1 MKIIDKEILK
11 NFVITIIFSLMAL
24 YVIFLIVNMVENLD
38 DFLAANMSTELIVK
52 YYILFFP
59 ELVKLLL
66 PIAVLLSTLFTVG
79 KMSNSNEITALK
91 SGGVSIIRLMIPIF
105 LFSLLICVG
114 SIYFNGWIVP
124 KVNKDKLSIEQNYL
138 KKNLSSTSVFN
149 LYFRESQKNILSMQ
163 TYNATEGKGY
173 NISYEKFADL
183 VKPRLLSRIESDNM
197 KWDSA
202 QKNWIMYN
210 GVNRQILINDNVL
223 IQKFDSL
230 RLNIAFDNDKLK
242 KLSLNP
248 KEMNL
253 TEFKDYIETLQ
264 ISGKDVRKELTD
276 YYGQWAYPFASVIVI
291 LFAFPFAT
299 VKKKGGTAV
308 QVAAALV
315 VTFAYLIFTKVGQII
330 GYNSN
335 FNPIIAGW
343 FANIVFLVFGFIVL
357 FRTKS

>member
-11 NFVITIIFSLMAL
+11 NFIVTVIFSLIAL

-38 DFLAANMSTELIVK
+38 DFLAADMSEELIIK

-79 KMSNSNEITALK
+79 KMSNNNEITALK
-91 SGGVSIIRLMIPIF
+91 SGGISIIRLMVPVF
-105 LFSLLICVG
+105 LFSLIICFG

-138 KKNLSSTSVFN
+138 KKNLSSSSLFN
-149 LYFRESQKNILSMQ
+149 LYFRESQQNILSMQ
-163 TYNATEGKGY
+163 TYNSSEGKGY
-173 NISYEKFADL
+173 NISYEKFTDINQ
-183 VKPRLLSRIESDNM
+183 PRLLSRIESDYMN
-197 KWDSA
+197 WDSIN
-202 QKNWIMYN
+202 KNWVLFN
-210 GVNRQILINDNVL
+210 GVSRIIMKNNNVF
-223 IQKFDSL
+223 IQKFDTL
-230 RLNIAFDNDKLK
+230 ILNIAFDNDKLK
-242 KLSLNP
+242 KLSINP
-248 KEMNL
+248 EEMNL
-253 TEFKDYIETLQ
+253 TEFKEYIETLK
-264 ISGKDVRKELTD
+264 ISGKDVRRELTD

-291 LFAFPFAT
+291 LFAFPFASI
-299 VKKKGGTAV
+299 KKKGGTAV

-315 VTFAYLIFTKVGQII
+315 VTFAYLIFTKVGQIV

-343 FANIVFLVFGFIVL
+343 LANIVFLVLGSMVL
-357 FRTKS
+357 LKTKS

>member
-38 DFLAANMSTELIVK
+38 EFLAANMSTELIVK

-210 GVNRQILINDNVL
+210 GVNRQILKNDNVL

>member
-1 MKIIDKEILK
+1 
-11 NFVITIIFSLMAL
+11 
-24 YVIFLIVNMVENLD
+24 
-38 DFLAANMSTELIVK
+38 
-52 YYILFFP
+52 
-59 ELVKLLL
+59 
-66 PIAVLLSTLFTVG
+66 
-79 KMSNSNEITALK
+79 
-91 SGGVSIIRLMIPIF
+91 
-105 LFSLLICVG
+105 
-114 SIYFNGWIVP
+114 
-124 KVNKDKLSIEQNYL
+124 
-138 KKNLSSTSVFN
+138 
-149 LYFRESQKNILSMQ
+149 MQ

-197 KWDSA
+197 KWDSTK
-202 QKNWIMYN
+202 KNWIMYN
-210 GVNRQILINDNVL
+210 GVNRQILKNDNVI

>member
-91 SGGVSIIRLMIPIF
+91 SGGVSIIRLMVPIF

-124 KVNKDKLSIEQNYL
+124 KVNKDKLNIEQNYL

-197 KWDSA
+197 KWDSTK
-202 QKNWIMYN
+202 KNWIMYN
-210 GVNRQILINDNVL
+210 GVNRQILKNDNVI

>member
-11 NFVITIIFSLMAL
+11 NFIVTIIFSLLAL

-38 DFLAANMSTELIVK
+38 DFIAAKMPTSLIAK

-79 KMSNSNEITALK
+79 KMSNTNEITALK
-91 SGGVSIIRLMIPIF
+91 SGGVSIMRLMVPII
-105 LFSLLICVG
+105 LFSLLICFG

-124 KVNKDKLSIEQNYL
+124 KVNKNKLSIEQNYL

-149 LYFRESQKNILSMQ
+149 LYFKESQKNILSMQ
-163 TYNATEGKGY
+163 TYNAIEGKGY
-173 NISYEKFADL
+173 NISYEKFTDL
-183 VKPRLLSRIESDNM
+183 VKPRLLSRIESDYM
-197 KWDSA
+197 IWDTTD
-202 QKNWIMYN
+202 QNWIMYN
-210 GVNRQILINDNVL
+210 GVSRIIQKNNTVL
-223 IQKFDSL
+223 IKKFDSL
-230 RLNIAFDNDKLK
+230 RLNITFDNNKLK
-242 KLSLNP
+242 KLSVNP

-253 TEFKDYIETLQ
+253 TEFQEFIETLQ

-276 YYGQWAYPFASVIVI
+276 YYGQWAYPFASII
-291 LFAFPFAT
+291 IIIFAFPFAT
-299 VKKKGGTAV
+299 IKKKGGTAIQIAV
-308 QVAAALV
+308 ALV

-343 FANIVFLVFGFIVL
+343 FANIVFIIFGFIVL
-357 FRTKS
+357 IKTKS